1 MIRTAILGADTPLS
15 GELIRILA
23 MHPEV
28 EIVGAQAKG
37 LEGIQLSDVHHGLI
51 GETDLQFSSSIDTSS
66 AHVIFA
72 DASAV
77 NVHPILQS
85 CLTGN
90 GPKMIIFGASS
101 ATLPDESCVYGLPEM
116 NRKPLVRGAQA
127 AVVPMPFASMALVA
141 LYPFA
146 SHLLLNDD
154 IQIDVDAPE
163 TIIRETSLPKAET
176 EIKQYISE
184 TQLSF
189 TGNITLTVHESE
201 ARRSALMRIRFRC
214 PLLLEQ
220 AMQLYDSYDDHRFAF
235 VTNKE
240 IGVSEVAGT
249 DKCVISVSKEEAD
262 SITLTV
268 VADCRMRGGAGEA
281 VHIMNLMFGLHEKTG
296 LYLKAIDFDKY

>member
-1 MIRTAILGADTPLS
+1 MIRTVILGADTPLS

-28 EIVGAQAKG
+28 EMVGAQANG

-51 GETDLQFSSSIDTSS
+51 GETDLQFSSSIDLTS

-72 DASAV
+72 DATAI

-90 GPKMIIFGASS
+90 GPKMIIYGASS
-101 ATLPDESCVYGLPEM
+101 ATLPDDSCVYGLPEM
-116 NRKPLVRGAQA
+116 HRKQLVRGAQA

-146 SHLLLNDD
+146 AHLLLKET
-154 IQIDVDAPE
+154 IEIVVDAPE
-163 TIIRETSLPKAET
+163 TIIRETSVAKAET

-184 TQLSF
+184 TQRSF
-189 TGNITLTVHESE
+189 SGNVTMKVRESE
-201 ARRSALMRIRFRC
+201 ARRSSLMRIRFSC
-214 PLLLEQ
+214 PLLLDQ
-220 AMQLYDSYDDHRFAF
+220 AIQLYDCYDDHRFTF
-235 VTNKE
+235 VSKKE
-240 IGVSEVAGT
+240 ISVSEVAGT
-249 DKCVISVSKEEAD
+249 DKCVISVCKEDAD
-262 SITLTV
+262 SVTLTV

-281 VHIMNLMFGLHEKTG
+281 VHIMNLLFGLYEKTG